1 MKTKYHQSW
10 QQHCRVTQHP
20 SLHPSA
26 VDWPHTVPF
35 LASLPYSLISQ
46 SLPGHVVSRSHRLW
60 LVHSHHSG
68 CFWWAQLSDGGRRLR
83 CPWWLLSP
91 AQWLPPAPHT
101 PQGSPG
107 KQGMHSSPIPGLPS
121 VPSVGCQ
128 SFIESA
134 IFLSIKKYK
143 LQAALI
149 SFTEVTTEAPAVY
162 VQRIFLN
169 FLIFQKF
176 IPPCLNQREESWASW
191 HLSQPLH

>member
-10 QQHCRVTQHP
+10 QQHCRVSQHP

-26 VDWPHTVPF
+26 VDWPHTVAF

-68 CFWWAQLSDGGRRLR
+68 CFWWAQLSDRGRRLR

-91 AQWLPPAPHT
+91 ARWLPPAPHT

-121 VPSVGCQ
+121 VPSGGCR

-143 LQAALI
+143 
-149 SFTEVTTEAPAVY
+149 TPGCPH
-162 VQRIFLN
+162 FL
-169 FLIFQKF
+169 
-176 IPPCLNQREESWASW
+176 
-191 HLSQPLH
+191 H